1 MKLLYVVYAV
11 SGKYASFKVVQVM
24 EEREDEFE
32 IVEKME
38 IGDYIHKF
46 PKNKLNKE
54 FELWYVTDKL
64 DKRMLKA
71 QLDRIYCKL
80 CEIHGKNKDI
90 ESLRGNTRYYEGS
103 VEDLTKCITL
113 EENKKS

>member
-11 SGKYASFKVVQVM
+11 SGKYASFQAVQVM
-24 EEREDEFE
+24 EERDDEFE
-32 IVEKME
+32 IVDKME
-38 IGDYIHKF
+38 IEDYIHKF

-54 FELWYVTDKL
+54 FEFWYVTDKL
-64 DKRMLKA
+64 DKIMLKA

-90 ESLRGNTRYYEGS
+90 ESLRGNTRYYDGS
-103 VEDLTKCITL
+103 VEDLDRCVSS
-113 EENKKS
+113 EEHK